1 MEVVYWKHIL
11 LYSIHGL
18 HYLWVSATFADLLAL
33 LASLRIPWYRFFLP
47 FFPDTDLDMLRFFVI
62 DSDLMMA
69 VDAVLHF

>member
-33 LASLRIPWYRFFLP
+33 LASLRIPWVAP
-47 FFPDTDLDMLRFFVI
+47 FTGAWIETDGIVN
-62 DSDLMMA
+62 
-69 VDAVLHF
+69 